1 MSRILLSV
9 IVIYVAVA
17 LYSVFD
23 AAVRDKD
30 QIRIMPKAAWI
41 AVIILVPLV
50 GLLLWFLFGRGTT
63 NSAPTRGVAP
73 DDDPE
78 YLRKISEDLDWERRK
93 KQGRNDS
100 EEPGEPGKP
109 HSGE

>member
-93 KQGRNDS
+93 KQGRSGS

-109 HSGE
+109 HSEE

>member
-78 YLRKISEDLDWERRK
+78 YLRKISEDLDWERLK
-93 KQGRNDS
+93 KQGRDNP

-109 HSGE
+109 HSEE

>member
-23 AAVRDKD
+23 AAVRDKA

-100 EEPGEPGKP
+100 EEPGKP
-109 HSGE
+109 HSEE

>member
-109 HSGE
+109 HSEE

>member
-63 NSAPTRGVAP
+63 NNAPTRGVAP

-93 KQGRNDS
+93 KQGRSDS
-100 EEPGEPGKP
+100 EEPGETGKP
-109 HSGE
+109 HSEE

>member
-1 MSRILLSV
+1 MSRILLGA

-23 AAVRDKD
+23 AAVRDND

-63 NSAPTRGVAP
+63 GSAPARGVAP
-73 DDDPE
+73 DDDPD

-93 KQGRNDS
+93 KQGHNNPD
-100 EEPGEPGKP
+100 EPGETGEP
-109 HSGE
+109 HSEE